1 MDGSRLLDTSVVIAA
16 LEEPNVYLKSL
27 VKDASCYLTATV
39 VGELMY
45 GAYNSARQEQNLA
58 RVERMQNLL
67 GYLPCDFDTA
77 RLYGR
82 IKAEL
87 RRKGKPIPDN
97 DIWIAAAAIQ
107 YGLTLV
113 TRDRHFDFI
122 DGLSRQYA

>member
-1 MDGSRLLDTSVVIAA
+1 
-16 LEEPNVYLKSL
+16 
-27 VKDASCYLTATV
+27 
-39 VGELMY
+39 
-45 GAYNSARQEQNLA
+45 
-58 RVERMQNLL
+58 MQNLL

-87 RRKGKPIPDN
+87 RRKGKPIPEN